1 MSAAGCCAA
10 RAESG
15 RTPFD
20 YFQRGLAA
28 RRLQPLPRPG
38 PRIGAGDGLWASFS
52 VRLDR
57 GHIVDVRFACAS
69 CTTLIACCEA
79 LAELNRGCPLDSVC
93 VLDAETLWQRVPGMP
108 RGKWDRAELAV
119 AALSAALAQAAD
131 VLPASQEEP

>member
-1 MSAAGCCAA
+1 VSAAGCCAA

-38 PRIGAGDGLWASFS
+38 PRVSAEDGLWASFS
-52 VRLDR
+52 VRVSCARLAE
-57 GHIVDVRFACAS
+57 IRFACAS

-93 VLDAETLWQRVPGMP
+93 VLGVETLWQRVPGMP

-119 AALSAALAQAAD
+119 AALSAALAQAKD
-131 VLPASQEEP
+131 LLPASREEP